1 MPQLRRRRSDD
12 LTPHFWILT
21 SSTRTRCRTPFH
33 PACRVSLVSAF
44 WPTLPALGADIVAGM
59 RSVEEHL
66 AAVLGLAERLGPVEV
81 PVRAEPGVVL
91 AADVVARLA
100 VPPFDNSAMDGFAVR
115 AADVTTVPVALD
127 VVGDIPAGSFSE
139 VVLAA
144 GQAIRI
150 MTGSPLPAGADAV
163 VPVEDTDQLPGDVP
177 LPEQVEIRAV
187 AGPGAHIRR
196 RAEDVAVGDV
206 VLRAGSA
213 ATPAAA
219 AGAASVGL
227 GVWSVVP
234 RPRVLV
240 VATGDELVAPGLLPG
255 PGQIPDS
262 NGLLLDGLLRSFGA
276 DVVGVLRTR
285 DDVAGFR
292 SLLEAAPEADLI
304 VTTGGV
310 SAGAFEVVRQAT
322 AGAVDFVKVAMQ
334 PGKPQG
340 LGHWTSGTSPFSG
353 GSGVAG
359 HPTPP
364 TEEGAVSAATA
375 ASSSGLADVAGD
387 SGGAGRAEVG
397 GAALS
402 PSGGFGVAGHPE
414 PPTGEVPG
422 GVSAEAVVAD
432 HPSTL
437 GSAGMVQEAGDV
449 VAAGVRDGVAGV
461 GRQVPLLALPGNPV
475 SVFVSAWLFVRPL
488 VARLAGRDPA
498 LTTVRVPALEG
509 WRSPP
514 GRRQYVP
521 VRITPDGVRRAHA
534 LGSGSHAIASLH
546 LADGLAVVPA
556 EVDAVMAGELLDVIP
571 TAD

>member
-1 MPQLRRRRSDD
+1 M
-12 LTPHFWILT
+12 
-21 SSTRTRCRTPFH
+21 RT
-33 PACRVSLVSAF
+33 
-44 WPTLPALGADIVAGM
+44 
-59 RSVEEHL
+59 VEEHL
-66 AAVLGLAERLGPVEV
+66 AAVLGLGGKLTPVEV

-91 AADVVARLA
+91 ASDVVARLA

-115 AADVTTVPVALD
+115 AADVATVPVMLY
-127 VVGDIPAGSFSE
+127 VVGDIPAGSFSD
-139 VVLAA
+139 VVLAP

-196 RAEDVAVGDV
+196 RAEDVAIGDV
-206 VLRAGSA
+206 VLGAGDE

-219 AGAASVGL
+219 AAAVSVGL
-227 GVWSVVP
+227 GEWSVVP

-240 VATGDELVAPGLLPG
+240 VATGDELVPPGVTPG

-262 NGLLLDGLLRSFGA
+262 NGLLLDGLLRGFGA
-276 DVVGVLRTR
+276 DVVGVLRSG
-285 DDVAGFR
+285 DDIAAFR
-292 SLLEAAPEADLI
+292 GLLEAAPEADLI

-340 LGHWTSGTSPFSG
+340 LGHWTSGTSP
-353 GSGVAG
+353 
-359 HPTPP
+359 
-364 TEEGAVSAATA
+364 
-375 ASSSGLADVAGD
+375 SSGEVWVARH
-387 SGGAGRAEVG
+387 A
-397 GAALS
+397 
-402 PSGGFGVAGHPE
+402 
-414 PPTGEVPG
+414 EVPG
-422 GVSAEAVVAD
+422 GAGHPNTPTEAWEGNVTVS
-432 HPSTL
+432 P
-437 GSAGMVQEAGDV
+437 GP
-449 VAAGVRDGVAGV
+449 AGVVGV

-521 VRITPDGVRRAHA
+521 VRITPDGVGRAHA

-546 LADGLAVVPA
+546 LADGLAVVP
-556 EVDAVMAGELLDVIP
+556 EDVDAVVAGLLLDVIP
-571 TAD
+571 TAECGRVGGRPTGGRAG

>member
-1 MPQLRRRRSDD
+1 M
-12 LTPHFWILT
+12 
-21 SSTRTRCRTPFH
+21 RT
-33 PACRVSLVSAF
+33 
-44 WPTLPALGADIVAGM
+44 
-59 RSVEEHL
+59 VEEHL
-66 AAVLGLAERLGPVEV
+66 AAVLGLGGKLTPVEV

-91 AADVVARLA
+91 ASDVVARLA

-115 AADVTTVPVALD
+115 AADVATVPVMLY
-127 VVGDIPAGSFSE
+127 VVGDIPAGSFSD
-139 VVLAA
+139 VVLAP

-196 RAEDVAVGDV
+196 RAEDVAIGDV
-206 VLRAGSA
+206 VLGAGDE

-219 AGAASVGL
+219 AAAVSVGL
-227 GVWSVVP
+227 GEWSVVP

-240 VATGDELVAPGLLPG
+240 VATGDELVPPGVTPG

-262 NGLLLDGLLRSFGA
+262 NGLLLDGLLRGFGA
-276 DVVGVLRTR
+276 DVVGVLRSG
-285 DDVAGFR
+285 DDIAAFR
-292 SLLEAAPEADLI
+292 GLLEAAPEADLI

-340 LGHWTSGTSPFSG
+340 LGHWTSGTSP
-353 GSGVAG
+353 
-359 HPTPP
+359 
-364 TEEGAVSAATA
+364 
-375 ASSSGLADVAGD
+375 SSGEVWVARHAEVP
-387 SGGAGRAEVG
+387 GGAGHSGVG

-402 PSGGFGVAGHPE
+402 SSGEVWVAGHA
-414 PPTGEVPG
+414 EVPG
-422 GVSAEAVVAD
+422 GAGHPNTPTEAWEGNVTVS
-432 HPSTL
+432 P
-437 GSAGMVQEAGDV
+437 GP
-449 VAAGVRDGVAGV
+449 AGVVGV

-521 VRITPDGVRRAHA
+521 VRITPDGVGRAHA

-546 LADGLAVVPA
+546 LADGLAVVP
-556 EVDAVMAGELLDVIP
+556 EDVDAVVAGLLLDVIP
-571 TAD
+571 TAECGRVGGRPTGGRAG